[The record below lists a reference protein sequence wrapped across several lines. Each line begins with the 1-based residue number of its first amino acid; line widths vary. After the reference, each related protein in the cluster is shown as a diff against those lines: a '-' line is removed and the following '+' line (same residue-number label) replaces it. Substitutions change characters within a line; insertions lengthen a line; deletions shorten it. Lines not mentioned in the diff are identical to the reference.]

1 MCIKAY
7 ALRHVLYSRR
17 EFYNPKKKKSKKRKK
32 KKKKKKKKKEKKK
45 EIKVQDLPEHSRWLQ
60 MALPFRSGPGKLA
73 PLSPRSARL
82 GAVAH
87 RGLRGKGR
95 LSACGRVHFPGSETS
110 HYLVEYHGE
119 VPGTFVSLYWFMGQ
133 FCRKLL
139 YLLNG
144 KI

>member
-1 MCIKAY
+1 MHFDI
-7 ALRHVLYSRR
+7 VLYSRR
-17 EFYNPKKKKSKKRKK
+17 EFYNPKKKKS
-32 KKKKKKKKKEKKK
+32 KKKKKKEKKK

-95 LSACGRVHFPGSETS
+95 LSACGRVHFPVSETS

-119 VPGTFVSLYWFMGQ
+119 VPGTFVSLYWFMGE
-133 FCRKLL
+133 FAGNSNP
-139 YLLNG
+139 LNG
-144 KI
+144 KIDGFRLRFSLKPIH